1 MSSEA
6 LRLKELGNKA
16 LKKKDYKKALD
27 FYEKAILLDP
37 TETKFFFNSAITH
50 FELKNF
56 KVCIETCQ
64 KAVKIGRENSAGSE
78 LIAKCFAKEGQAQ
91 RELGNLR
98 MAKLAYEKAQGEHKK
113 PDYGKSLS
121 EIEFAMKHLQMKEVV
136 ENLYEVV
143 KIDGKGLGCV
153 ALKDIEIGTLI
164 LKEKPQ
170 CLGSTPDNVIQS
182 FECMSKRDQ
191 VEYLKLYNAYSGR
204 QGFSD
209 VFGIYETN
217 AFPTGVGIKTSRF
230 NHSCSPNAVR
240 QWKDDRAEIRAWS
253 KIKAGDF
260 FDMNHFSNIFT
271 QYEFLLKIAFFFRHR
286 NNYLLSW

>member
-56 KVCIETCQ
+56 KVCIETCR

-98 MAKLAYEKAQGEHKK
+98 MAKLAYEKAQEEHKK
-113 PDYGKSLS
+113 LDYGKSLS
-121 EIEFAMKHLQMKEVV
+121 EIEFAMKHLQMIEVV

-153 ALKDIEIGTLI
+153 ALKDIKIGTLI
-164 LKEKPQ
+164 VKETPQ
-170 CLGSTPDNVIQS
+170 CVANEELYSKELYAQYLASQLES
-182 FECMSKRDQ
+182 FFAMSKENQAQFLTLSNSFTNPDSLSDN
-191 VEYLKLYNAYSGR
+191 LKDCHEKINQFAEIYYPRIVKILEINRRIDTKLFNDILCLYK
-204 QGFSD
+204 
-209 VFGIYETN
+209 TN
-217 AFPTGVGIKTSRF
+217 AFGVGVALCSR
-230 NHSCSPNAVR
+230 R
-240 QWKDDRAEIRAWS
+240 E
-253 KIKAGDF
+253 
-260 FDMNHFSNIFT
+260 HFS
-271 QYEFLLKIAFFFRHR
+271 L
-286 NNYLLSW
+286 